1 MSASDHV
8 AHTLWQVADLFVV
21 CSFSRLCPKHLHSTR
36 PPMLPTNTVV
46 DHQLG
51 QSQGL
56 DQDIPI
62 DPALFDIEQI
72 VYDARKNKER
82 LMGEEETR
90 RAVDHLP
97 VQMAEAEEEVMN
109 DHGDDNGAGDG
120 LGLLDEEFDPALRE
134 IVNSL
139 TNAQQV
145 CHHVSTGG

>member
-1 MSASDHV
+1 
-8 AHTLWQVADLFVV
+8 
-21 CSFSRLCPKHLHSTR
+21 
-36 PPMLPTNTVV
+36 MLPTNTVV
-46 DHQLG
+46 DHHLG

-145 CHHVSTGG
+145 WHHVSREGDHWLIIVDKYNGDKSHSGSSTSSNRRSFE